1 MADAHARLRAVAVA
15 TRRKISRPG
24 RKLLRFDRALGSPL
38 VAGADEAGRGALA
51 GPLVTAAV
59 LLDHDRLRGP
69 ACAAL
74 GELDDSKQ
82 RTRETRERLLD
93 VVLSCAVRVSVIV
106 IPACEIDRYGL
117 HRSNLR
123 GLARALEGIEAPE
136 HALLLVDGFRV
147 PLSRE
152 HRAIIDGD
160 AKSAAIAAASIV
172 AKVTRDRLM
181 RTAHAR
187 HPQYGFDGH
196 VGYGTP
202 AHRAALR
209 EHGPCVMH
217 RRSFACFAD
226 GQLQLAV

>member
-1 MADAHARLRAVAVA
+1 LRAVAVA
-15 TRRKISRPG
+15 VRRTRKPARPG
-24 RKLLRFDRALGSPL
+24 RRLLRFDRALETPF

-59 LLDHDRLRGP
+59 LFDHDRLRGP
-69 ACAAL
+69 ACAVL

-93 VVLSCAVRVSVIV
+93 AVLRCATRVCVIV
-106 IPACEIDRYGL
+106 IPACEIDRSGL

-123 GLARALEGIEAPE
+123 GLARALEGVDAP
-136 HALLLVDGFRV
+136 AGASLLVDGFRV
-147 PLSRE
+147 PLARE
-152 HRAIIDGD
+152 HRAVVDGD

-181 RTAHAR
+181 HTAHLR
-187 HPQYGFDGH
+187 HPEYGFERH

-202 AHRAALR
+202 FHRAALR

-226 GQLQLAV
+226 DQLSLLVE

>member
-1 MADAHARLRAVAVA
+1 MAVA
-15 TRRKISRPG
+15 TRRRAQRPG
-24 RKLLRFDRALGSPL
+24 RRLLRFDRSLECTF

-59 LLDHDRLRGP
+59 LLDHSRLRGR

-82 RTRETRERLLD
+82 RTLAMREQLLD
-93 VVLSCAVRVSVIV
+93 VVLAAAVRVSVIV
-106 IPACEIDRYGL
+106 IPACEIDRVGL

-123 GLARALEGIEAPE
+123 GLARALEQLDPPAEA
-136 HALLLVDGFRV
+136 ALLTDGFRV
-147 PLSRE
+147 PLTRT

-160 AKSAAIAAASIV
+160 ATSAAIAAASIV

-187 HPQYGFDGH
+187 HPLYGFDVH

-202 AHRAALR
+202 AHLAALR
-209 EHGPCVMH
+209 AHGPCVMH
-217 RRSFACFAD
+217 RRSFSSVAD
-226 GQLQLAV
+226 DQLELAL

>member
-1 MADAHARLRAVAVA
+1 MAVV
-15 TRRKISRPG
+15 TKRRVVRRPG
-24 RKLLRFDRALGSPL
+24 RRLLRFDRALDSTF

-59 LLDHDRLRGP
+59 LLDHSRLRGH

-82 RTRETRERLLD
+82 RTHAMRERLLD
-93 VVLSCAVRVSVIV
+93 AVLACAERVSVIV
-106 IPACEIDRYGL
+106 VPAREIDRVGL

-123 GLARALEGIEAPE
+123 GLARALERLDAPAGT
-136 HALLLVDGFRV
+136 ALLTDGFRV
-147 PLSRE
+147 PLARD

-181 RTAHAR
+181 HTAHAR
-187 HPQYGFDGH
+187 HPLYGFDEH

-209 EHGPCVMH
+209 AHGPCIMH
-217 RRSFACFAD
+217 RRSFASVAD
-226 GQLQLAV
+226 DQLELELEQ

>member
-1 MADAHARLRAVAVA
+1 M
-15 TRRKISRPG
+15 T
-24 RKLLRFDRALGSPL
+24 F

-59 LLDHDRLRGP
+59 LLDHDRLRGH
-69 ACAAL
+69 ACAAF

-82 RTRETRERLLD
+82 RTPAIRERLLE
-93 VVLSCAVRVSVIV
+93 VVLASAVRISVIV
-106 IPACEIDRYGL
+106 IPACEIDRVGL

-123 GLARALEGIEAPE
+123 GLARALERIDPPAEAV
-136 HALLLVDGFRV
+136 LLVDGFRV
-147 PLSRE
+147 PLARE
-152 HRAIIDGD
+152 HRAIVDGD

-187 HPQYGFDGH
+187 HPLYGFDGH

-209 EHGPCVMH
+209 THGPCVMH
-217 RRSFACFAD
+217 RRSFANVAD
-226 GQLQLAV
+226 DQLELEL

>member
-1 MADAHARLRAVAVA
+1 LRAVATA
-15 TRRKISRPG
+15 TRRTARRPG
-24 RKLLRFDRALGSPL
+24 RRLLRFDRGLGTPF

-59 LLDHDRLRGP
+59 LLDHDRLRGH

-82 RTRETRERLLD
+82 RTKETRERLLD
-93 VVLSCAVRVSVIV
+93 VVLACATRVSVVV
-106 IPACEIDRYGL
+106 IPACEIDRVGL

-123 GLARALEGIEAPE
+123 ALARALEGVDAPE
-136 HALLLVDGFRV
+136 GASLLVDGFRV
-147 PLSRE
+147 PLARQ

-160 AKSAAIAAASIV
+160 ATSAAIAAASIV

-187 HPQYGFDGH
+187 YPLYGFDGH

-202 AHRAALR
+202 AHRAAID
-209 EHGPCVMH
+209 EHGPCEMH

-226 GQLQLAV
+226 DQLQLAL

>member
-1 MADAHARLRAVAVA
+1 
-15 TRRKISRPG
+15 
-24 RKLLRFDRALGSPL
+24 
-38 VAGADEAGRGALA
+38 
-51 GPLVTAAV
+51 VTAAV
-59 LLDHDRLRGP
+59 LLDHSRLRGH

-82 RTRETRERLLD
+82 RTLAMRERLLD
-93 VVLSCAVRVSVIV
+93 VVLAAAVRVSVIV
-106 IPACEIDRYGL
+106 IPACEIDRVGL

-123 GLARALEGIEAPE
+123 GLARALEQLDPPAEA
-136 HALLLVDGFRV
+136 ALLTDGFRV
-147 PLSRE
+147 PLART

-187 HPQYGFDGH
+187 HPLYGFDGH

-202 AHRAALR
+202 ATALR
-209 EHGPCVMH
+209 CARTGP
-217 RRSFACFAD
+217 A
-226 GQLQLAV
+226 

>member
-1 MADAHARLRAVAVA
+1 MAVA
-15 TRRKISRPG
+15 TRKRAVRRPG
-24 RKLLRFDRALGSPL
+24 RRLLRFDRSLECTF

-59 LLDHDRLRGP
+59 LLDHSRLRGH

-82 RTRETRERLLD
+82 RTVAMRERLLD
-93 VVLSCAVRVSVIV
+93 VVLTCAERVSVIV
-106 IPACEIDRYGL
+106 IPACEIDRVGL

-123 GLARALEGIEAPE
+123 ALARALDRLDPPEGSM
-136 HALLLVDGFRV
+136 LLTDGFRV
-147 PLSRE
+147 PLGRE
-152 HRAIIDGD
+152 HRAIVDGD
-160 AKSAAIAAASIV
+160 ATSAAIAAASIV

-202 AHRAALR
+202 AHLAALR
-209 EHGPCVMH
+209 THGPCVMH
-217 RRSFACFAD
+217 RRSFASVAD
-226 GQLQLAV
+226 DQLELAL

>member
-1 MADAHARLRAVAVA
+1 VAIA
-15 TRRKISRPG
+15 TRRKVRRPG
-24 RKLLRFDRALGSPL
+24 RRLLRFDRTLGAAF

-59 LLDHDRLRGP
+59 LLDHDRLRGH
-69 ACAAL
+69 ACSAL

-82 RTRETRERLLD
+82 RTAAVRERLLD
-93 VVLSCAVRVSVIV
+93 VVLASAVRISVIV
-106 IPACEIDRYGL
+106 IPACEIDRVGL

-123 GLARALEGIEAPE
+123 GLARALEQIDPPE
-136 HALLLVDGFRV
+136 GAVLLTDGFRV
-147 PLSRE
+147 PLARE

-160 AKSAAIAAASIV
+160 ATSAAIAAASIV

-217 RRSFACFAD
+217 RRSFSSVCD
-226 GQLQLAV
+226 DQLELAL

>member
-1 MADAHARLRAVAVA
+1 VAIA
-15 TRRKISRPG
+15 TRRHVRRPG
-24 RKLLRFDRALGSPL
+24 RRLLRFDRALGTTF

-59 LLDHDRLRGP
+59 LLDHDRLRGH
-69 ACAAL
+69 ACTAF

-82 RTRETRERLLD
+82 RTPAIRERLLE
-93 VVLSCAVRVSVIV
+93 VVLASAVRISVIV
-106 IPACEIDRYGL
+106 IPACEIDRVGL

-123 GLARALEGIEAPE
+123 GLARALERIDPPAD
-136 HALLLVDGFRV
+136 AVLLVDGFRV
-147 PLSRE
+147 PLARE
-152 HRAIIDGD
+152 HRAIVDGD
-160 AKSAAIAAASIV
+160 AKSAAVAAASIV

-187 HPQYGFDGH
+187 HPLYGFDGH

-209 EHGPCVMH
+209 AHGPCVMH
-217 RRSFACFAD
+217 RRSFANVSD
-226 GQLQLAV
+226 DQLELAL

>member
-1 MADAHARLRAVAVA
+1 LRAVATA
-15 TRRKISRPG
+15 TRRPTRRPG
-24 RKLLRFDRALGSPL
+24 RRLLRFDRGLGSAL

-59 LLDHDRLRGP
+59 LLDHDRLRGH
-69 ACAAL
+69 ACTAL

-82 RTRETRERLLD
+82 RTKATRERLLD
-93 VVLSCAVRVSVIV
+93 VVLACATRVSVIV
-106 IPACEIDRYGL
+106 IPACEIDRVGL

-123 GLARALEGIEAPE
+123 GLARALEGIDAP
-136 HALLLVDGFRV
+136 AGASLLVDGFRL
-147 PLSRE
+147 PLARE
-152 HRAIIDGD
+152 HRAIVDGD
-160 AKSAAIAAASIV
+160 ATSAAIAAASIV

-187 HPQYGFDGH
+187 HPLYGFDGH

-202 AHRAALR
+202 AHLAAIR

-226 GQLQLAV
+226 GQLQLAL

>member
-1 MADAHARLRAVAVA
+1 LRAVAVA
-15 TRRKISRPG
+15 TRRKKPGRPG
-24 RKLLRFDRALGSPL
+24 RRLLQFDRALETRF

-59 LLDHDRLRGP
+59 LLDHDRLRGH

-74 GELDDSKQ
+74 GELNDSKQ

-93 VVLSCAVRVSVIV
+93 AVLQCATSVSVIV
-106 IPACEIDRYGL
+106 IPACEIDRTGL

-123 GLARALEGIEAPE
+123 GLARALERLDAP
-136 HALLLVDGFRV
+136 AGATLLTDGFRV
-147 PLSRE
+147 PLVRE
-152 HRAIIDGD
+152 HRALVDGD
-160 AKSAAIAAASIV
+160 ATSAAIAAASIV

-181 RTAHAR
+181 RTAAHAR

-202 AHRAALR
+202 VHREALR
-209 EHGPCVMH
+209 VHGPCELH
-217 RRSFACFAD
+217 RRSFACFND
-226 GQLQLAV
+226 DQLELEL

>member
-1 MADAHARLRAVAVA
+1 MAVA
-15 TRRKISRPG
+15 TTRRVQRRPG
-24 RKLLRFDRALGSPL
+24 RRLLRFDRALECCF

-59 LLDHDRLRGP
+59 LLDHSRLRGH

-82 RTRETRERLLD
+82 RTHAMRERLLD
-93 VVLSCAVRVSVIV
+93 VVLTCAVRVSVIV
-106 IPACEIDRYGL
+106 IPACEIDRVGL

-123 GLARALEGIEAPE
+123 GLARALEQLDPPAGA
-136 HALLLVDGFRV
+136 ALLTDGFRV
-147 PLSRE
+147 PLARE

-187 HPQYGFDGH
+187 HPEYGFDGH

-209 EHGPCVMH
+209 AYGPCVMH
-217 RRSFACFAD
+217 RRSFSSVAD
-226 GQLQLAV
+226 DQLELAL

>member
-1 MADAHARLRAVAVA
+1 LRAVAVA
-15 TRRKISRPG
+15 TRRRKPARPG
-24 RKLLRFDRALGSPL
+24 RRLLRFDRALETPF

-59 LLDHDRLRGP
+59 LLDHDRLRGH

-93 VVLSCAVRVSVIV
+93 AVLSCASAVSVV
-106 IPACEIDRYGL
+106 AIPSGEIDRAGL

-123 GLARALEGIEAPE
+123 GLARALELLDPPAGAS
-136 HALLLVDGFRV
+136 LLVDGFRV
-147 PLSRE
+147 PLARQ
-152 HRAIIDGD
+152 HRAIVDGD

-181 RTAHAR
+181 RRMDALYPH
-187 HPQYGFDGH
+187 YGFSSH
-196 VGYGTP
+196 VGYITP
-202 AHRAALR
+202 GHSAIVR
-209 EHGPCVMH
+209 ERGPSRIH
-217 RRSFACFAD
+217 RRSFQALCYLSQD
-226 GQLQLAV
+226 ELAAMSA

>member
-1 MADAHARLRAVAVA
+1 LRAVALA
-15 TRRKISRPG
+15 TRRRVRRPG
-24 RKLLRFDRALGSPL
+24 RRLLRFDRALEVAF

-59 LLDHDRLRGP
+59 LLDHDRLRGH

-82 RTRETRERLLD
+82 RTPATRERLLD
-93 VVLSCAVRVSVIV
+93 VVLAAATRISVIV
-106 IPACEIDRYGL
+106 IPACEIDRVGL

-123 GLARALEGIEAPE
+123 GLARALEQIDAPDG
-136 HALLLVDGFRV
+136 AILLTDGFRV
-147 PLSRE
+147 PLARE

-160 AKSAAIAAASIV
+160 ATSAAIAAASIV

-196 VGYGTP
+196 VGYGTA

-217 RRSFACFAD
+217 RRSFSSVSD
-226 GQLQLAV
+226 DQLSLAL

>member
-1 MADAHARLRAVAVA
+1 LRAVAVA
-15 TRRKISRPG
+15 VRRTRKPARPG
-24 RKLLRFDRALGSPL
+24 RRLLRFDRALETPF

-59 LLDHDRLRGP
+59 LFDHDRLRGP

-93 VVLSCAVRVSVIV
+93 AVLRCATRVCVIV
-106 IPACEIDRYGL
+106 IPSCEIDRSGL

-123 GLARALEGIEAPE
+123 GLARALEGVEAP
-136 HALLLVDGFRV
+136 AGASLLIDGFRV
-147 PLSRE
+147 PLARE
-152 HRAIIDGD
+152 HRAIVDGD

-187 HPQYGFDGH
+187 HPEYGFDGH

-202 AHRAALR
+202 AHMAALR

-226 GQLQLAV
+226 GQLVLELEG

>member
-1 MADAHARLRAVAVA
+1 MAVA
-15 TRRKISRPG
+15 TTRRVQRRPG
-24 RKLLRFDRALGSPL
+24 RRLLRFDRALECCF

-59 LLDHDRLRGP
+59 LLDHSRLRGH

-82 RTRETRERLLD
+82 RTHAMRERLLD
-93 VVLSCAVRVSVIV
+93 VVLTCAVRVSVIV
-106 IPACEIDRYGL
+106 IPACEIDRVGL

-123 GLARALEGIEAPE
+123 GLARALEQLDPPAGA
-136 HALLLVDGFRV
+136 ALLTDGFRV
-147 PLSRE
+147 PLARE

-181 RTAHAR
+181 RRMDALF
-187 HPQYGFDGH
+187 PQYGFSSH
-196 VGYGTP
+196 VGYITP
-202 AHRAALR
+202 GHSKIVR
-209 EHGPCVMH
+209 ERGPCHIH
-217 RRSFACFAD
+217 RRSFQALCYRTEEEQPAA
-226 GQLQLAV
+226 LSA

>member
-1 MADAHARLRAVAVA
+1 LRAVAVA
-15 TRRKISRPG
+15 TRRKKPARPG
-24 RKLLRFDRALGSPL
+24 RKLLQFDRALETRF

-59 LLDHDRLRGP
+59 LLDHDRLRGH

-74 GELDDSKQ
+74 GELNDSKQ

-93 VVLSCAVRVSVIV
+93 AVLTCASGVAVIV
-106 IPACEIDRYGL
+106 IPSCEIDRTGL

-123 GLARALEGIEAPE
+123 GLARALERLEAP
-136 HALLLVDGFRV
+136 AGTTLLTDGFRV
-147 PLSRE
+147 PLARE
-152 HRAIIDGD
+152 HRALVDGD

-181 RTAHAR
+181 RTAHDR

-202 AHRAALR
+202 VHRAALR
-209 EHGPCVMH
+209 LHGPCEMH
-217 RRSFACFAD
+217 RRSFACFND
-226 GQLQLAV
+226 DQLELEL

>member
-1 MADAHARLRAVAVA
+1 MGTLALRAMAVA
-15 TRRKISRPG
+15 TKRRVVRRPG
-24 RKLLRFDRALGSPL
+24 RRLLRFDRSLECAH

-59 LLDHDRLRGP
+59 LLDHSRLRGH

-82 RTRETRERLLD
+82 RTHAMRERLLD
-93 VVLSCAVRVSVIV
+93 VVLACAERVSVIV
-106 IPACEIDRYGL
+106 VPACEIDRVGL

-123 GLARALEGIEAPE
+123 GLARALEQLDAPVGA
-136 HALLLVDGFRV
+136 ALLTDGFRV
-147 PLSRE
+147 PLARE

-187 HPQYGFDGH
+187 HPLYGFDGH

-209 EHGPCVMH
+209 THGPCVMH
-217 RRSFACFAD
+217 RRSFASVD
-226 GQLQLAV
+226 DDQLELEL